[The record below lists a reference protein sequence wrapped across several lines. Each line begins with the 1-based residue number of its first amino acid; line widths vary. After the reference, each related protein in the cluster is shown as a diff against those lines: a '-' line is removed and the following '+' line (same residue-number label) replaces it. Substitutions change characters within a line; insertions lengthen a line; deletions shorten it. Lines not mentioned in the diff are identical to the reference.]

1 MKNNEKEKLIYV
13 KVPRNKSGI
22 FGSRSKWFIF
32 AFLIF
37 PLAQFFVFF
46 IIVNFR
52 SIAMAFSDANGV
64 FDWGKTNWLAFTK
77 EWNSSSQDIQVSL
90 KNSAIYFFVCNFINL
105 PLIVVFAYLLY
116 KRCFGHKAFRIIFFM
131 PSIIGAVVFCTLFRF
146 FVGKMQTQMGPIMWL
161 TSKLYELFGAELPGM
176 AMREGLL
183 ADPSTAFST
192 IMLETV
198 WTGFGMGLILI
209 AGALAR
215 LPDSVFEA
223 AKIDGIG
230 MWREFWHIVVPLLMP
245 TIASVFMLNLAGVFT
260 FYAPVMLLTEGANET
275 STIGWY
281 ITRFTLDRAQH
292 NGNLN
297 YPAFVGLF
305 VTLVAVP
312 FVLIIRKVLEK
323 LTPDV
328 SY

>member
-1 MKNNEKEKLIYV
+1 MNNNVKENSISERSTRK
-13 KVPRNKSGI
+13 KSGL

-32 AFLIF
+32 AFLVF

-46 IIVNFR
+46 IVVNFR
-52 SIAMAFSDANGV
+52 SIMMAFSDANGV
-64 FDWGKTNWLAFTK
+64 IDWGKTNWLAFVK
-77 EWNSSSQDIQVSL
+77 EWNASSRDIQVSL
-90 KNSAIYFFVCNFINL
+90 KNSFIYFLFCNFINL
-105 PLIVVFAYLLY
+105 PLVVVFAYLLY
-116 KRCFGHKAFRIIFFM
+116 KRCFGHKAFRVIFFM

-146 FVGKMQTQMGPIMWL
+146 FVGKMQNQMGPVMWL
-161 TSKLYELFGAELPGM
+161 TSKLYGLFGAELPGM

-183 ADPSTAFST
+183 ADSSTAFAT
-192 IMLETV
+192 ILLETI
-198 WTGFGMGLILI
+198 WTGFGMSLILI
-209 AGALAR
+209 SGALAR

-223 AKIDGIG
+223 AKIDGVG
-230 MWREFWHIVVPLLMP
+230 MWKEFWHIVVPLLMP

-260 FYAPVMLLTEGANET
+260 FYAPVMLLTEGANDT

-281 ITRFTLDRAQH
+281 IARFTLDRAKH

-305 VTLVAVP
+305 ITLVAVP
-312 FVLIIRKVLEK
+312 FVLIIRKVLDK